1 MSCMAISMKALAGVR
16 ETLRSSIYWNEQ
28 RDETPI
34 SLKYVF
40 TGTHYPSEKL
50 TEIQAKEFV
59 EKAFIFNSIE
69 YFKGEHAKTNS
80 EPIEWGDYFVCL
92 SRFNSKRLSVMQL
105 YKTLQVI
112 DYNTDANGWLTDSEY
127 ENWSRR
133 IEFENFKETLKRI
146 KNFLADFLVS
156 RTEEYEKAAWD
167 LC

>member
-16 ETLRSSIYWNEQ
+16 ETLRSSYYWNEQ

-40 TGTHYPSEKL
+40 TGTHYPSDKL

-69 YFKGEHAKTNS
+69 YFKGEQARENS
-80 EPIEWGDYFVCL
+80 EPIEWGEYCFCL
-92 SRFNSKRLSVMQL
+92 ARCDSKRLSVMQL
-105 YKTLQVI
+105 YKTLQMI
-112 DYNTDANGWLTDSEY
+112 DYNTDAKGWLTAAEY
-127 ENWSRR
+127 ENWARKR
-133 IEFENFKETLKRI
+133 EYENFKETLKRI
-146 KNFLADFLVS
+146 TNYLAGFIVS

>member
-16 ETLRSSIYWNEQ
+16 ETLRSSLYWNEQ

-34 SLKYVF
+34 GLKYVF

-69 YFKGEHAKTNS
+69 YFKGEQAKTNS
-80 EPIEWGDYFVCL
+80 EPIEWGDYLFCL
-92 SRFNSKRLSVMQL
+92 KNYDGKRLSIMQL
-105 YKTLQVI
+105 YKTLQMI
-112 DYNTDANGWLTDSEY
+112 DYNTEAKGWLTDSEY

-133 IEFENFKETLKRI
+133 VEYESFKEELKKV
-146 KNFLADFLVS
+146 KNYLAQFIVS
-156 RTEEYEKAAWD
+156 RLDKYKEAEWD

>member
-1 MSCMAISMKALAGVR
+1 MAISMKALAGVR
-16 ETLRSSIYWNEQ
+16 ETLRSSIYWNEE

-40 TGTHYPSEKL
+40 TGTYHPSEKL

-59 EKAFIFNSIE
+59 EKAFTFNSIE

-105 YKTLQVI
+105 YKTLQMI
-112 DYNTDANGWLTDSEY
+112 DYNTDAKGWLTQEEY
-127 ENWSRR
+127 ENWARKD
-133 IEFENFKETLKRI
+133 EYEVFKSNI
-146 KNFLADFLVS
+146 KDLTNFLAEFLVS
-156 RTEEYEKAAWD
+156 RTQAYKDAEWCIE
-167 LC
+167 